1 MGSRR
6 WLLVVA
12 LVVVVAVAGFAAG
25 YAVHSTTTATTST
38 TSTTSTTP
46 TNTTNSLPDPTWVA
60 VWPSA
65 SSSLRY
71 ATPTAAAL
79 GFAHAVLRMR
89 AVTTGPFAQGDSR
102 SGEVSVRTTPAGP
115 LTTVLV
121 RQLTSDNSWWVLGA
135 SADQLSIAEPGA
147 LETISSPLFVTGSS
161 TAFEGVIN
169 DALYQDG
176 VTTPLAAGTA
186 MGGSNGVVAP
196 YATTLTFAAPT
207 HPYGVLVVFARS
219 AKDGSVLAASAIRVA
234 FATVAGH

>member
-6 WLLVVA
+6 WPLVVA
-12 LVVVVAVAGFAAG
+12 LAVVVAVAGFAAG
-25 YAVHSTTTATTST
+25 YAVHSTTSATTTTAAPTST
-38 TSTTSTTP
+38 TTSV
-46 TNTTNSLPDPTWVA
+46 PDPTWVA

-71 ATPTAAAL
+71 RTPTAAAL
-79 GFAHAVLRMR
+79 GFAHTVLRMR
-89 AVTTGPFAQGDSR
+89 DVTAGPVAQGDSR
-102 SGEVSVRTTPAGP
+102 SGEVSVRATPAGP

-135 SADQLSIAEPGA
+135 SSDQLGIAEPGA

-176 VTTPLAAGTA
+176 VMAPLVTGTA

-196 YATTLTFAAPT
+196 YTTTLTFAAPT

-219 AKDGSVLAASAIRVA
+219 AKDGSVVAASAIRVA